1 MNQNYSF
8 YMQTTKKI
16 SIGLFLAFFTIISC
30 TDDIGPAITTD
41 DSVTAENEAVA
52 DSYFEDADDITAL
65 VVASDDGTVSGGKVS
80 TGGRKININDFRLK
94 CAEVIIEFAD
104 NSTFLQPKGTII
116 IDFGEGCE
124 DDRGNVRAGKIIIT
138 FMGRRFLPQS
148 SIVTTFDGYSING
161 ILVEGTRTV
170 TNSTGS
176 LEDRPSFTIVV
187 EGGKL
192 TWPDGTFATRE
203 SNRKREWIR
212 ADNPLNDEWRVTGNA
227 AGTNR
232 PEMSYTMEI
241 TEALVYK
248 RQCAVTNRI
257 FMPVAGE
264 KVLTTE
270 TRQMKINYGDGEC
283 DRKVEVTINGKSE
296 DIEIKG

>member
-1 MNQNYSF
+1 
-8 YMQTTKKI
+8 MQTTKKI
-16 SIGLFLAFFTIISC
+16 SIGLLLALFTFFSC
-30 TDDIGPAITTD
+30 SDDIGPAITAD
-41 DSVTAENEAVA
+41 DSVSVENEAVA

-65 VVASDDGTVSGGKVS
+65 VVASDNGTVDGGKVS
-80 TGGRKININDFRLK
+80 QGGRKINLSDFRLK
-94 CAEVIIEFAD
+94 CAEVTIAFAD
-104 NSTFLQPKGTII
+104 NSTILQPKGTIT
-116 IDFGEGCE
+116 IDFGTGCE
-124 DDRGNVRAGKIIIT
+124 DDRGNVRTGKIIIN
-138 FMGRRFLPQS
+138 FIGRRFLPQS
-148 SIVTTFDGYSING
+148 TIVTTFDGYTING

-170 TNSTGS
+170 TNSSGS
-176 LEDRPSFTIVV
+176 LEDHPSFTIVV

-192 TWPDGTFATRE
+192 TWPDGTTATRE

-212 ADNPLNDEWRVTGNA
+212 AANPLNDEWRVTGNA

-232 PEMSYTMEI
+232 REISYTMEI
-241 TEALVYK
+241 TKALVYK
-248 RQCAVTNRI
+248 RQCAVSNRI

-283 DRKVEVTINGKSE
+283 DRMVEVTINGKSE